1 MKIVLTTTFLIA
13 FLAIDIFAINN
24 VFAQRNDTGM
34 MGNDTGMIMNAKL
47 EKSILMNAKLH
58 LRK

>member
-1 MKIVLTTTFLIA
+1 MKIVLTTTFLVA

-24 VFAQRNDTGM
+24 VFAQRSDTDM
-34 MGNDTGMIMNAKL
+34 MGNDTGMIMNATL
-47 EKSILMNAKLH
+47 EKSIPTNANLY